1 MLCHCTFNAVSRSN
15 RRPARAGFPPRVCSQ
30 GSTPSCNQRA
40 LLCWGL
46 SVFQCSRYIPLLGYS
61 TLPLDTRVSLPCPRY
76 VPPRHGAT
84 AAPAHGKTCPRNTL
98 TQVLPSPV
106 HRCSS
111 VLPTGCTNIPING
124 LTHEKATPFPVAEP
138 LHEHF
143 SILSS
148 IRKHSVI
155 SHTATFQ
162 SSGTRRHSSSLVS
175 TPVEGTDCNL
185 LQPRWSLAAPP
196 GVPPRL
202 SSLAGY
208 RDPHQPHPA
217 PSAPGRALSATQSPR
232 SCLLFCCEQNHR
244 LSQPRLKCIRR
255 VRVWRDPKPFSS
267 GDFVITI
274 ICPHRIC
281 GKSHHSVFISLL
293 ASSLVLPWCFQIS
306 AVDRQL
312 CSSGWLALL
321 FDNLVISGFTKPSS
335 ALKTLSQTRCFS
347 HHTTALWQQSLCCIF
362 SRFTVTVVS
371 AARLRE
377 GPLLFIKIFG
387 HQNSV

>member
-1 MLCHCTFNAVSRSN
+1 MLCHCTFNAVSGSN

-30 GSTPSCNQRA
+30 GSTPSCDQRA

-46 SVFQCSRYIPLLGYS
+46 SVSQWSRYIPLLGYS

-124 LTHEKATPFPVAEP
+124 LANEKVTPFPVAEP

-155 SHTATFQ
+155 SHTAAFQ

-175 TPVEGTDCNL
+175 TPVQGTDCNL

-196 GVPPRL
+196 GVLPRL

-208 RDPHQPHPA
+208 RDPHHPHPA
-217 PSAPGRALSATQSPR
+217 PSAPRRARAPAFCSAVNRTIAFLSLDWNASEELDCEDTPNPSPQVILW
-232 SCLLFCCEQNHR
+232 SR
-244 LSQPRLKCIRR
+244 LSVHTGSVAR
-255 VRVWRDPKPFSS
+255 V
-267 GDFVITI
+267 T
-274 ICPHRIC
+274 
-281 GKSHHSVFISLL
+281 
-293 ASSLVLPWCFQIS
+293 
-306 AVDRQL
+306 
-312 CSSGWLALL
+312 
-321 FDNLVISGFTKPSS
+321 
-335 ALKTLSQTRCFS
+335 TLSLS
-347 HHTTALWQQSLCCIF
+347 HF
-362 SRFTVTVVS
+362 
-371 AARLRE
+371 
-377 GPLLFIKIFG
+377 
-387 HQNSV
+387 